1 MGAVESDT
9 VIALRNLVLPATAG
23 VGLLALWEA
32 VWRARVVD
40 PLFFSGPSA
49 IVVRLWQLML
59 SGEILGHY
67 WMTIYSAGIGLVV
80 ALALAVP
87 VGILY
92 GLWPGLRNV
101 TAPYFAALNV
111 MPRVALIPLLII
123 WFGLGLTTRVVMV
136 ALSAFFPIFFNTVEG
151 VHGLDPSLDR
161 AGRVFGCTP
170 WERVRLI
177 VLPAALPHIFIG
189 MRLAIGRGLIVI
201 VVAEIF
207 VGSLGGIGYFI
218 ITAGQNFHA
227 ADIFA
232 SALLLAATGLVLTWA
247 IERLGAL
254 LSPWHEQTTL

>member
-1 MGAVESDT
+1 MGAVEDGT
-9 VIALRNLVLPATAG
+9 VIAVRYLALPAATGA
-23 VGLLALWEA
+23 GLLALWEA
-32 VWRARVVD
+32 AWRARLVD

-49 IVVRLWQLML
+49 IAARLWHLTAG
-59 SGEILGHY
+59 GELVGHY
-67 WMTIYSAGIGLVV
+67 WMTMYSAGIGLVV
-80 ALALAVP
+80 ALAFAVP

-101 TAPYFAALNV
+101 AAPYFAALNV
-111 MPRVALIPLLII
+111 MPRVALIPLLTI

-136 ALSAFFPIFFNTVEG
+136 AVSAFFPIFFNTVEG
-151 VHGLDPSLDR
+151 VHGVDPSLDR

-189 MRLAIGRGLIVI
+189 LRLAIGRGLIVI

-207 VGSLGGIGYFI
+207 VGSLGGIGFFI
-218 ITAGQNFHA
+218 ISAGQNFHA

-232 SALLLAATGLVLTWA
+232 SALLLAVTGLALTWA
-247 IERLGAL
+247 VERLGAR